1 MVLSKFGLTDRV
13 AIVMG
18 ACGRMGKETA
28 LMLADAGAH
37 VVTVDRNPEVEAVAA
52 DIRTKGRKSLAFVA
66 KLHIK
71 EEVDDAVDRV
81 VKEFERI
88 DILVNAAGYFVDD
101 EPPLVEIS
109 EQEFDRIFNEN
120 LKPVLLCSQAV
131 AKVMMKQKK
140 GAIININAAGWRTRV
155 SWRQL
160 RVMNAFKVASCG
172 NAYLTE
178 AMAVNWGPYGIRAN
192 CLSPRF
198 IEVPG
203 KTS

>member
-1 MVLSKFGLTDRV
+1 
-13 AIVMG
+13 MG
-18 ACGRMGKETA
+18 AYGRMGKETA

-71 EEVDDAVDRV
+71 EEVDDVVDRV

-88 DILVNAAGYFVDD
+88 DILVNGAGYFVDD

-140 GAIININAAGWRTRV
+140 GAIININA
-155 SWRQL
+155 
-160 RVMNAFKVASCG
+160 
-172 NAYLTE
+172 
-178 AMAVNWGPYGIRAN
+178 
-192 CLSPRF
+192 LSPRSLF
-198 IEVPG
+198 HG
-203 KTS
+203 GNYGL